1 MKNSKN
7 INDFS
12 FKGKVKGKI
21 GTFKF
26 DNKKL
31 IQDLNIYKVEN
42 NQFKSFNFFFSIF

>member
-1 MKNSKN
+1 MKNSKTLM
-7 INDFS
+7 IFS

-42 NQFKSFNFFFSIF
+42 NQFKKF